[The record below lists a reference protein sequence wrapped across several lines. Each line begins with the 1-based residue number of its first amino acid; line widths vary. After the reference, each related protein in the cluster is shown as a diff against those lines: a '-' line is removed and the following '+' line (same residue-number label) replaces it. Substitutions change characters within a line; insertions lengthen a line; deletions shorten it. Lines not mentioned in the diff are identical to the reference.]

1 MLRQQL
7 SFYKGL
13 ICLITTA
20 LFFSCTSEK
29 KPDRLLSEQEMAK
42 ALIEFYIN
50 EEKISRLNLRRDSA
64 EQFFKVAQPILFKN
78 IGVSDTIF
86 KESFQYYTARPLVL
100 ERIYTVVVDS
110 LSLREQKLT
119 VVSNSPTTVE

>member
-1 MLRQQL
+1 MTQ
-7 SFYKGL
+7 
-13 ICLITTA
+13 
-20 LFFSCTSEK
+20 
-29 KPDRLLSEQEMAK
+29 

-64 EQFFKVAQPILFKN
+64 EQFFEMAQPILFKN
-78 IGVSDTIF
+78 IGVSDTVF
-86 KESFQYYTARPLVL
+86 KESFKYYADRPLVL

-119 VVSNSPTTVE
+119 ITSPSPTPVE